1 MSFQTAACLFAF
13 PTNPARL
20 RAALWSRLCVAL
32 FVGLACAADVCHLQ
46 AESIDPGD
54 FVLQYRPADG
64 NLTLLFTGT
73 GAAGVGPISLQEL
86 NIITLGNTDAG
97 NPAMPSGIPNVTA
110 GQGGLNGVRA
120 TLPTAAF
127 QTFNTGSNSDG
138 LNGIYSQIYNAN
150 VGSTWITFTK
160 TTPGVT
166 DTLNLGNVAATGWS
180 QSNIN
185 TIFMTDPDLYD
196 GNRNLGHFGYTLG
209 DGSTRIGSVVAPV
222 PEPGTLALLG
232 AGGLALAVRFVRGRR
247 SAPRSVA

>member
-1 MSFQTAACLFAF
+1 MSFQTAAFLFAL
-13 PTNPARL
+13 PAKPARL
-20 RAALWSRLCVAL
+20 RGPRWWQLCVAL
-32 FVGLACAADVCHLQ
+32 FVGLAFAADVCHLR

-54 FVLQYRPADG
+54 FVLHYQPTDG

-73 GAAGVGPISLQEL
+73 GAAGVGPISLKEL

-120 TLPTAAF
+120 TLPTAVF

-138 LNGIYSQIYNAN
+138 INGIYSQIFNAVLEN
-150 VGSTWITFTK
+150 TWITFTK
-160 TTPGVT
+160 ATPGVT

-180 QSNIN
+180 QANIN
-185 TIFMTDPDLYD
+185 AIFMTDPDLYD

-209 DGSTRIGSVVAPV
+209 DGGRRIGSVVAPV

-232 AGGLALAVRFVRGRR
+232 AGGLAVAVRFVRGRR
-247 SAPRSVA
+247 SAPRSAA